1 MLEQHDIKTINGEE
15 FNSILRSYPDI
26 VPPKLGKLEQERLET
41 IPKVVAERNGN
52 AHLTKSEVQTLVDW
66 KLYVYST
73 AA

>member
-41 IPKVVAERNGN
+41 IPKAVAERNGN